1 MGHSYR
7 RFLLLLVP
15 LCSVLFVCLP
25 AFGAPN
31 WTQPTPEELKMTSDP
46 LAPDAPAVYLYR
58 EEYIDVKEHY
68 YRVYERVKILT
79 DRGKE
84 QFSNIEIP
92 YVSRVWNIRG
102 VEGRTIHSDGTVIPF
117 TGQPYEKELVKRGGL
132 KEMAK
137 VFSMPDVQVG
147 SILEYRWEYQCDDG
161 IVFWPEWYLQP
172 AVFVHEAHYHFV
184 PMPMDV
190 NSSNL
195 IMVPDAEGKF
205 TPATRLVYDPELP
218 PGAKVRD
225 LPGGFDLVVKDVPP
239 IPDEPY
245 SPPLNSFSYRLFFY
259 YTGNVTA
266 QEFWKGGGKVWSKEV
281 DRFAAPSDRI
291 SKAVAGIVAPG
302 DTDDQKLRKIYAAV
316 MTVENTQFS
325 RKRSEEENKAQG
337 VQVKTAAD
345 IWDQKR
351 GSPNEIT
358 RLFIAMAR
366 AAGLKTSAMVVTE
379 RDKEVLN
386 PNWLNWRQ
394 LTDEIAIVN
403 VGGKDMFFDPGQ
415 RHCEYGKLHWMH
427 TQVMGIRQTDGGTA
441 AVLTPAAD
449 YKDSVV
455 ERRAVLQLGADGKVG
470 GTITLSMTG
479 VEALRWRQLAL
490 RDDEE
495 EAKRR
500 IAEEMQRQVPD
511 GVQVKTT
518 ELTGLTDA
526 SQPLVATLEVSGGMG
541 TQTGKRILLPGTF
554 FEANT
559 KPLFPEEKREN
570 PVDLHYPYA
579 LRDQVKI
586 ALAPGLTV
594 EGTPSNAQIP
604 FPRNADYIAK
614 YAASGSMYQQARLLA
629 LGNTVYSKDEYPQLR
644 DFFQKAGAQDQQQLV
659 LDRVPVP
666 ASAANGSGATQ

>member
-1 MGHSYR
+1 MGHAYR
-7 RFLLLLVP
+7 RFPLLLVP
-15 LCSVLFVCLP
+15 LCSVLFAGSRAL
-25 AFGAPN
+25 GAAN

-46 LAPDAPAVYLYR
+46 AAPDAQAVYLQR
-58 EEYIDVKEHY
+58 DEVVNIPEHFH
-68 YRVYERVKILT
+68 RVYARIKILT
-79 DRGKE
+79 EKGKE
-84 QFSNIEIP
+84 EFSEFEIP
-92 YVSRVWNIRG
+92 YEAGQSAIRA
-102 VEGRTIHSDGTVIPF
+102 VDGRTIHSDGTVIPF
-117 TGQPYEKELVKRGGL
+117 TGNPYDKELVKSGGVRVN
-132 KEMAK
+132 AK
-137 VFSMPDVQVG
+137 VFAMPDVQVG
-147 SILEYRWEYQCDDG
+147 SIVEYTYQLQYDDQW
-161 IVFWPEWYLQP
+161 VFPAQFYLQQP
-172 AVFVHEAHYHFV
+172 LYVHRAHYVFV
-184 PMPMDV
+184 PMQISLESTRV
-190 NSSNL
+190 VV
-195 IMVPDAEGKF
+195 IPDAQGR
-205 TPATRLVYDPELP
+205 PHYANRMLYDATLPQGAKLRELP
-218 PGAKVRD
+218 NSY
-225 LPGGFDLVVKDVPP
+225 DLVVNDVPP
-239 IPDEPY
+239 VANEPY
-245 SPPLNSFSYRLFFY
+245 SPPLNSFSYRLIFY
-259 YTGNVTA
+259 YSADWTG
-266 QEFWKGGGKVWSKEV
+266 QDFWNNSGRMWSKEL

-291 SKAVAGIVAPG
+291 KQAMAGIVAPG

-325 RKRSEEENKAQG
+325 RRHSEEENKAQG

-366 AAGLKTSAMVVTE
+366 AAGLKASAMIVTE
-379 RDKEVLN
+379 RDKRMLN
-386 PNWLNWRQ
+386 ANYLDWNQ

-415 RHCEYGKLHWMH
+415 RYCEYGKLHWMH
-427 TQVMGIRQTDGGTA
+427 TQVMGIRETDGGTA

-559 KPLFPEEKREN
+559 KPLFPEEKRQN

-579 LRDQVKI
+579 LRDQVKV